1 MALDMTTIRRWLM
14 AALLAL
20 GGVLAAT
27 PVAADDIA
35 ATSRSVVRV
44 VTIAIVDQEVVG
56 FGHGSGF
63 AVGPNRI
70 VTNAHVVELAQQYP
84 DNVVIGVVP
93 SEGSKSYQARVV
105 SIDSKR
111 DLALLEITGAR
122 IPPATLYSGGLDD
135 SVGLVSLG
143 YPGNVDLASAQSAA
157 DYIKPLSPVR
167 SEGSLSATR
176 SVSGVNVLLHTASIS
191 RGNSGGPVLD
201 RCGRVLGVNSAITRG
216 EEGDANF
223 AFAISESELAAFLTQ
238 AKQPFGAVGNPC
250 MSLDARLSADQ
261 AADRAAAEA
270 ADAARR
276 EAASKDQSSREQ
288 AIEQA
293 RADAQRNAENVI
305 AIAALLLVIGAL
317 AVGSGGM
324 LYQRGKQREAVW
336 AASGGGV
343 LMLAAI
349 VVFVLRPGGKPMLP
363 KGYDVPAAMPSAA
376 AAAAERPLGKMV
388 CRFVPERSRVT
399 VSSASDIPFGWGQD
413 GCMNDRTQY
422 ADDNGKWVRVLVPTD
437 EQTVSVL
444 EFDPA
449 TRTYTSYRYFLSA
462 AQMDAARKIRAQIP
476 LKQCSA
482 DAAARAQLGTQQ
494 QSVRAALP
502 PQYSE
507 KLVYSCTAAP

>member
-167 SEGSLSATR
+167 SEGSLSAT
-176 SVSGVNVLLHTASIS
+176 
-191 RGNSGGPVLD
+191 
-201 RCGRVLGVNSAITRG
+201 
-216 EEGDANF
+216 
-223 AFAISESELAAFLTQ
+223 AA
-238 AKQPFGAVGNPC
+238 
-250 MSLDARLSADQ
+250 
-261 AADRAAAEA
+261 
-270 ADAARR
+270 
-276 EAASKDQSSREQ
+276 
-288 AIEQA
+288 
-293 RADAQRNAENVI
+293 
-305 AIAALLLVIGAL
+305 
-317 AVGSGGM
+317 
-324 LYQRGKQREAVW
+324 
-336 AASGGGV
+336 
-343 LMLAAI
+343 
-349 VVFVLRPGGKPMLP
+349 
-363 KGYDVPAAMPSAA
+363 
-376 AAAAERPLGKMV
+376 
-388 CRFVPERSRVT
+388 
-399 VSSASDIPFGWGQD
+399 
-413 GCMNDRTQY
+413 
-422 ADDNGKWVRVLVPTD
+422 
-437 EQTVSVL
+437 
-444 EFDPA
+444 
-449 TRTYTSYRYFLSA
+449 
-462 AQMDAARKIRAQIP
+462 
-476 LKQCSA
+476 
-482 DAAARAQLGTQQ
+482 
-494 QSVRAALP
+494 
-502 PQYSE
+502 
-507 KLVYSCTAAP
+507 